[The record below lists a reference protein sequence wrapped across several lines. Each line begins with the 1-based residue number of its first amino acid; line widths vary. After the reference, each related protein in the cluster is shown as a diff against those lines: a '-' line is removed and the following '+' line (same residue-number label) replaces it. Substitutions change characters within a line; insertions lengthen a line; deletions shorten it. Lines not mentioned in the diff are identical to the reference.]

1 MGVKNG
7 NGGRGKKRGDSLAES
22 SSFCPWADKEDA
34 KGEEDSSSIQGCQQK
49 EKEEEKVE
57 HGEGQRLPLSIRL
70 LEGDSTICCK
80 SMWIHISVR
89 PSGEF
94 YHPGFSPGFSSA
106 FGRRREGDS
115 KRDES
120 RLLLPS
126 PFSQRGG
133 VKEYCS
139 ERSGKRLWWKKRF
152 RISGFF
158 FRRPSVPVAS
168 WERRR
173 PKALILFCR
182 RLCCSSKRTWKR
194 ERKCY
199 FFAALEL
206 NSKSSSALLLLLL
219 SSKKFQGES
228 LSDPMQVGWKEGMEW
243 YLRLEG
249 GGGNN
254 LLKDVGC
261 YSGCVLLFLLLLNS
275 YPTPLLPKRRRGSRK
290 LLMHALPLLV

>member
-49 EKEEEKVE
+49 EEEEEKVE

-70 LEGDSTICCK
+70 LEGDSTICCGKCYK
-80 SMWIHISVR
+80 SMGIHMSVR
-89 PSGEF
+89 PSGEY

-133 VKEYCS
+133 VEEYSS

-158 FRRPSVPVAS
+158 SPTKSSRCIV
-168 WERRR
+168 ERRR
-173 PKALILFCR
+173 PKAPHPVLSSSEM
-182 RLCCSSKRTWKR
+182 RLCCSAKRTWK
-194 ERKCY
+194 
-199 FFAALEL
+199 
-206 NSKSSSALLLLLL
+206 
-219 SSKKFQGES
+219 
-228 LSDPMQVGWKEGMEW
+228 
-243 YLRLEG
+243 
-249 GGGNN
+249 
-254 LLKDVGC
+254 
-261 YSGCVLLFLLLLNS
+261 
-275 YPTPLLPKRRRGSRK
+275 
-290 LLMHALPLLV
+290 

>member
-1 MGVKNG
+1 M
-7 NGGRGKKRGDSLAES
+7 
-22 SSFCPWADKEDA
+22 
-34 KGEEDSSSIQGCQQK
+34 
-49 EKEEEKVE
+49 
-57 HGEGQRLPLSIRL
+57 
-70 LEGDSTICCK
+70 
-80 SMWIHISVR
+80 SVR

-133 VKEYCS
+133 VKEYSS
-139 ERSGKRLWWKKRF
+139 ERSRKRLWWKKRF

-158 FRRPSVPVAS
+158 SPTKSSRCIVGAKEAKGPHPVLS
-168 WERRR
+168 SSEM
-173 PKALILFCR
+173 
-182 RLCCSSKRTWKR
+182 RLCCSAKRTWKR

-199 FFAALEL
+199 LFAALEL

-261 YSGCVLLFLLLLNS
+261 YSGCVLLFLLLLLLLLNS